1 MLKNHVLMPGFINC
15 HTHAA
20 MYLFKSYG
28 DDQPLNEWL
37 RSRFHIY
44 LSVEHYIWPME
55 GKYVNNKFVRDVLLH
70 SCIHHR
76 ERVLRWRR

>member
-1 MLKNHVLMPGFINC
+1 MKNHVLMPGFINC

-37 RSRFHIY
+37 RLRFRSAS
-44 LSVEHYIWPME
+44 SVEHYIWPME
-55 GKYVNNKFVRDVLLH
+55 GKYVNDKFVRDVSLP
-70 SCIHHR
+70 CPIHHR
-76 ERVLRWRR
+76 ERVLRWRK

>member
-1 MLKNHVLMPGFINC
+1 MKNHVLMPGFINC

-37 RSRFHIY
+37 RLRF
-44 LSVEHYIWPME
+44 LSVSPVEHYIWPME
-55 GKYVNNKFVRDVLLH
+55 GKYVNDKFVRDVLIH
-70 SCIHHR
+70 DCIYYR
-76 ERVLRWRR
+76 DRVWRWRR